1 MDGAAATVTTAGRA
15 GPFSY
20 LNGPLPL
27 DNYDSTV
34 GEDYGYVATPAA
46 TPVAGQTYTSFVD
59 VPVPGGTTT
68 GSLAGVLSDGT
79 RQQLVLTFLANAN
92 QTYFRALT
100 HGIITWATN
109 GVHLGY
115 SRNYFSVVVDDMFS
129 DDSQWSPAG
138 HCTPGEDCPIGS
150 TITTP
155 NLRMVP
161 ADVTTAATWEA
172 ANNFR
177 FTFAFNGEASD
188 SLTGALPGQPANT
201 AGLVDDPLTDAL
213 LANKSAFDWIN
224 HTYSHLHLGC
234 VQNVTVRPWVCETT
248 DGQPVNC
255 PSVSSCNIL
264 WQTAAAIEPEITN
277 NILFAQANGITVDP
291 TELVSG
297 EYSGLY
303 YLPQEPIDNPNFIT
317 ALNATGVKV
326 TAADASRQFTT
337 RPVGNAITSPRYP
350 MSLWYNVD
358 TVASEIDEYNYLYA
372 KPADGGGGFCTTNP
386 AIVTCLPAPLVYD
399 PIHPN
404 LDGFSSYIVPT
415 ETRMDLSHIMT
426 NDPRPHYIHQPNF
439 TGDRIVY
446 PVMNSILGSYHSLYG
461 ASAPIVELTE
471 TAAANIQVQQQAW
484 QNTAPTAVTAY
495 LQNGN
500 VTVQSNDT
508 ATHNV
513 PVTVSPGTTVNGAAF
528 GSAYEGD
535 LSGWLGATPPTAQAI
550 LFTAP
555 STGTVGGTATLT
567 ATGGASGNPVVFT
580 VDPSTT
586 AGVCN
591 VTGANGA
598 TLNYTAAGTCKVD
611 ANQAG
616 NATFAAAPQV
626 QRSVTVTTAVKTNQT
641 ITFAA
646 LANRTGAQS
655 PVTVTATAS
664 SGLPVTFTTTTP
676 TVCTAGG
683 TNGTTITLV
692 KTGTCTVVAAQ
703 AGNGTFN
710 AAPSV
715 TRSFTVTKANQTI
728 ALGPLPNR
736 TRAQSPV
743 TVERDRVVGARG
755 HRHIVDTRDLHYWWH
770 QRGDARARP
779 DRAVHHLAH
788 PGRQR
793 ALRRDALTR
802 PLLRDVVARPP
813 DASPVGSH
821 RARPATRRATNGCAS
836 EENVQ

>member
-616 NATFAAAPQV
+616 NATLRRRATSAAVGHRHDGRKDEPDHHVRGPGKSHRSAVSGDGYRDRVVGAPGHV
-626 QRSVTVTTAVKTNQT
+626 HDDDADGMYRGRHERNHHHAGKDRDVHGRGRAGRQRHLQRGAVGHPQLHGHQGEPDHR
-641 ITFAA
+641 ARA
-646 LANRTGAQS
+646 VAESHPGA
-655 PVTVTATAS
+655 
-664 SGLPVTFTTTTP
+664 
-676 TVCTAGG
+676 
-683 TNGTTITLV
+683 
-692 KTGTCTVVAAQ
+692 
-703 AGNGTFN
+703 
-710 AAPSV
+710 
-715 TRSFTVTKANQTI
+715 I
-728 ALGPLPNR
+728 ARDG
-736 TRAQSPV
+736 Q
-743 TVERDRVVGARG
+743 RDRVVGARG